1 MSTIFEFIHH
11 FFVLLYSPIKVT
23 CKHCYCEIVTFVQ
36 HEMNPFFPLF
46 ALLIFFVFGYMGL
59 IICPLTYLVTQNAVH
74 RCSRCLQTLGIKKC
88 FGVPDDLNAPIW
100 HVRLG
105 KCAIVLERVWAI
117 LILLAL
123 FGFSTYYVATKPYA
137 IHHSFF
143 DRPEIESRNIT
154 RTWSDYLEKCSGE
167 KIMENQVH
175 ALHEFS

>member
-1 MSTIFEFIHH
+1 
-11 FFVLLYSPIKVT
+11 
-23 CKHCYCEIVTFVQ
+23 
-36 HEMNPFFPLF
+36 MNPFFPLF
-46 ALLIFFVFGYMGL
+46 AMLIFFVFGYMGL
-59 IICPLTYLVTQNAVH
+59 IICPLSYLVTQNAVH

-100 HVRLG
+100 HIRLG